1 MTNQLSVPAESIKM
15 VDLDKVKPNPKN
27 PRTMSDSEREKLEE
41 SILSFGLVEPL
52 VVNKDMTIIG
62 GHQRYFVLLDLVTE
76 GKVQADKVP
85 VVVFEGDERKQ
96 MLLNIAL
103 NKISGQFDY
112 RQLSAW
118 ILEQAET
125 PEDLDALTLSG
136 FTREELAALSKASD
150 EWLDGLG
157 EANGKTG
164 DVMQLAAFM
173 SESEKEATMT
183 ARKVGDWVA
192 RYASIP
198 VDLIDPND
206 WNPNVMPDSRF
217 NALKTSIE
225 SLGLVQPIMVRP
237 REGRYQIIDG
247 EKRWTAC
254 KALGWE
260 RVPCQIA
267 DIKDDRYAMAQC
279 LAANKLAGFF
289 RVDNLVPLLNRLVG
303 EVGER
308 ELRSL
313 TGWSDLTSYTGLEKV
328 PEAGDFVPPGEIEDI
343 ESGVAPREIQP
354 MVTLMLNLSWDD
366 NEFVVNVLR
375 QLSDDLAQALLICC
389 KACLKRMEDGTT
401 DEIMEEMGCGGCAE
415 DAKAYDGKKSDSD
428 EDIPELVAAEDLI
441 PEELEEM
448 PADF

>member
-1 MTNQLSVPAESIKM
+1 M
-15 VDLDKVKPNPKN
+15 VDLDKVHPNPKN
-27 PRTMSDSEREKLEE
+27 PRTMSDSGREKLEE

-150 EWLDGLG
+150 DWLVGLG
-157 EANGKTG
+157 ETNSKTG
-164 DVMQLAAFM
+164 DVTQLAAFM

-198 VDLIDPND
+198 IDLIDPND
-206 WNPNVMPDSRF
+206 YNPNVMPDSRF
-217 NALKTSIE
+217 NALKTSIDT
-225 SLGLVQPIMVRP
+225 LGLGQPIMVRP
-237 REGRYQIIDG
+237 KEGRYEIIDG

-254 KALGWE
+254 KDLGWE

-267 DIKDDRYAMAQC
+267 DIKDDKYAMALS
-279 LAANKLAGFF
+279 LATNKLAGFS
-289 RVDNLVPLLNRLVG
+289 RVDVLVPLLNRLVN
-303 EVGER
+303 EVGEK

-313 TGWSDLTSYTGLEKV
+313 TGWQDLSEYIGLEKV
-328 PEAGDFVPPGEIEDI
+328 PEAGKFVPPDELEDI
-343 ESGVAPREIQP
+343 ESGVASAEIQP

-375 QLSDDLAQALLICC
+375 QLSDDLATALLICC

-401 DEIMEEMGCGGCAE
+401 DEVMKEMGCGGCQEHAKEYDRMKESGAE
-415 DAKAYDGKKSDSD
+415 SPG
-428 EDIPELVAAEDLI
+428 
-441 PEELEEM
+441 
-448 PADF
+448 DFE